1 MGPAT
6 VVYWWQMDRRLDWV
20 NVYPFHT
27 IPYCIGPDIV
37 LSSTVPATV
46 VVCNQSR
53 TVSYGLFSLS
63 QTEPGLF
70 LSSDVDHAKI
80 PVTKHP
86 SLTSCVSCCCYTNT
100 FGLEKLPA
108 PLSQSSSIMECLMEI
123 VSLLPQRPMW
133 LSGDILITLVMF
145 KFFTSSSQSH
155 GFMRFL
161 FQIPR
166 LRLTI
171 QQHEWDLSSFFV
183 LVNHKEPGLL
193 HSGPLPRL
201 RGAIV
206 RWHYCPASAAKSHF
220 FYITKNPALMHYL
233 ARQISHNFWRDLES

>member
-1 MGPAT
+1 
-6 VVYWWQMDRRLDWV
+6 MDRRLDWV

-37 LSSTVPATV
+37 LSSTIPATM

-53 TVSYGLFSLS
+53 TVSYGLFPLS
-63 QTEPGLF
+63 QTETGLF

-123 VSLLPQRPMW
+123 VSLLPRRPMW

-155 GFMRFL
+155 GFMRCL

-171 QQHEWDLSSFFV
+171 QQHEWDLSSFLSLSITRSRGCFT
-183 LVNHKEPGLL
+183 PGHCQDCGERLSGGITVPQAQLKAIFL
-193 HSGPLPRL
+193 HNKKPC
-201 RGAIV
+201 ID
-206 RWHYCPASAAKSHF
+206 
-220 FYITKNPALMHYL
+220 ALFSEADQPQFL
-233 ARQISHNFWRDLES
+233 ARSWVLKR